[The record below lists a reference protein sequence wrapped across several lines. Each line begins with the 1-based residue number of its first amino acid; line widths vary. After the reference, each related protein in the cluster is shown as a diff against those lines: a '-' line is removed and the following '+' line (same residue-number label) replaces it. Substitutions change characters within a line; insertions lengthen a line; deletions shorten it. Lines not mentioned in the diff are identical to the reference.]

1 MPPVIEARGIVKR
14 FPGVLAND
22 HVNFALERGEVH
34 ALLGENGAGK
44 STLMNVLYGLYHPDE
59 GQILVNGQ
67 PARFRDPNDAIA
79 HGIGMVHQHFMLIP
93 VFSVAENI
101 TLGVES
107 IQPRAKFLGKLAQL
121 DTKGPARRIREL
133 SSQYGLEVDPDAR
146 IRDLPV
152 GAQQRVEIIKALYRK
167 ADILILDEPTAVLT
181 PQETDDMFRI
191 IRSLTAQGE
200 SIIFISHKLN
210 EVLEIADRIS
220 VMHLGKMVGTVLPKD
235 ATQASLA
242 EMMVGRKVIL
252 QVEKSEAHP
261 GGEVLKVEQLQVKD
275 DRDHM
280 VVNGVNLTLR
290 AGEIVGIAGV
300 QGNGQTEL
308 VEALTGLRSI
318 ASGRV
323 TLLGREIDHAQPREI
338 IEAGV
343 GHIPEDRQKFGLV
356 LDYPLSDNLV
366 LSTYYKPPFAR
377 GIVLN
382 PDAIVQQANRL
393 IDEFDIRTPGPTVA
407 ADTLSGG
414 NKQKAILARELSRP
428 IKLLYAVQPTRGLD
442 VGSIEF
448 VHNRLVQTRD
458 QGVAVLLVSSELD
471 EILGLSDRVAVMYKG
486 QIIAV
491 LPIAEA
497 TRERVGLLMAGVTES
512 KVDPSSL

>member
-1 MPPVIEARGIVKR
+1 
-14 FPGVLAND
+14 
-22 HVNFALERGEVH
+22 
-34 ALLGENGAGK
+34 
-44 STLMNVLYGLYHPDE
+44 
-59 GQILVNGQ
+59 
-67 PARFRDPNDAIA
+67 
-79 HGIGMVHQHFMLIP
+79 
-93 VFSVAENI
+93 
-101 TLGVES
+101 
-107 IQPRAKFLGKLAQL
+107 
-121 DTKGPARRIREL
+121 
-133 SSQYGLEVDPDAR
+133 
-146 IRDLPV
+146 
-152 GAQQRVEIIKALYRK
+152 
-167 ADILILDEPTAVLT
+167 
-181 PQETDDMFRI
+181 
-191 IRSLTAQGE
+191 
-200 SIIFISHKLN
+200 
-210 EVLEIADRIS
+210 
-220 VMHLGKMVGTVLPKD
+220 
-235 ATQASLA
+235 
-242 EMMVGRKVIL
+242 MMVGRKVIL

-261 GGEVLKVEQLQVKD
+261 GDEVLTVEKLQVKD

-308 VEALTGLRSI
+308 VEALTGLRPI